1 MTLKQLSDYIGKGKT
16 TIHHHVRKFE
26 EEGILTWFES
36 EEDKKKLKTRL
47 YSISEILDENWQDKD
62 SLVGMMKIEALI
74 INYLTNLMIT
84 YLEDNS
90 QIDESLLE
98 RFGEPFIM
106 KIPLTKDIKP
116 IYAEFTEKLSRIFN
130 IKEIDEFLNREL
142 TPINHLGSQY
152 FSFWIPL
159 KELLEWKQKLDEIK

>member
-36 EEDKKKLKTRL
+36 EEDKKKLKTRH
-47 YSISEILDENWQDKD
+47 YSISEVLGENWEDKD

-74 INYLTNLMIT
+74 INYLTNLIIK

-116 IYAEFTEKLSRIFN
+116 IYVEFAEKLSKIFN
-130 IKEIDEFLNREL
+130 IKKIDEFLNREL
-142 TPINHLGSQY
+142 TPINHFGSQY